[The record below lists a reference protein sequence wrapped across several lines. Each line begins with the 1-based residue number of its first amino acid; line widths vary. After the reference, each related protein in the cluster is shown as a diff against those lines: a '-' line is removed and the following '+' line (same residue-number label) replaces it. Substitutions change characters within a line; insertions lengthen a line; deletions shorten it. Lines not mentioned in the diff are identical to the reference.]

1 MIARVGA
8 VEYIRRMR
16 GGSQAKLLRCSDGG
30 YYVVKFQNNPQ
41 GVRILANEL
50 LATLLAKKL
59 GLPVSEPAIVE
70 VHPKLVKYAAGLM
83 IEGRNCRIPCRPGL
97 CFGSRYAG
105 DRGVACSLQSVHD
118 LLPESLTRV
127 ENLCDFAG
135 MLAFDKWTSN
145 GDDRQVV
152 FVPEDNGSPYR
163 SYRAGMIDQGHCFN
177 ASVWN
182 FPDNPRHGVY
192 PRRGVYDSISGM
204 HAFDRWLCPLEHDI
218 DKDVLESVAQE
229 IPHEWY
235 EHDHESLR
243 QLVAKLDDRRNQVR
257 DVLWATRRAVSGFFP
272 AWALS
277 NGVHA

>member
-1 MIARVGA
+1 M
-8 VEYIRRMR
+8 EYIRRMR

-50 LATLLAKKL
+50 LATLLAKNL
-59 GLPVSEPAIVE
+59 GLPVAEPAIVE
-70 VHPKLVKYAAGLM
+70 VHPRLVKYAGGLV

-97 CFGSRYAG
+97 CFSSRYAG

-135 MLAFDKWTSN
+135 MLAFDKRTN
-145 GDDRQVV
+145 NEDDRQVV
-152 FVPEDNGSPYR
+152 FIPEDHGNPYR
-163 SYRAGMIDQGHCFN
+163 SYRVGMIDQGHCFN

-192 PRRGVYDSISGM
+192 SRRAVYASITGM
-204 HAFDRWLCPLEHDI
+204 DAFERWLCPLEHDI
-218 DKDVLESVAQE
+218 DKSVLESTAQE
-229 IPHEWY
+229 IPPEWY
-235 EHDHESLR
+235 EYDRESLR
-243 QLVAKLDDRRNQVR
+243 QLVATLDGRRNHVR
-257 DVLWATRRAVSGFFP
+257 DVLWATRRAVSDFFP

-277 NGVHA
+277 NGAHV